1 MVFRCIL
8 LFFIV
13 FKAFFVFA
21 QTNSNSNQERINE
34 LASLTSS
41 QQHDSI
47 KAAAYIELSTILYT
61 SNLDT
66 LLHLSKKA
74 SEIAELNLNK
84 NISKSERKTFIRL
97 NSEALTNIG
106 YYYQT
111 IGNYSKARGY
121 YIKCLTLDR
130 EIKNLNGLSSTFNN
144 IGMLYSYEGNIQK
157 ALKYYLVSLKID
169 EFLNDEQT
177 VGSSLNNIA
186 YTYEQQGDTANAML
200 YYQKAQHYFQKQND
214 INSEAAVLIN
224 IGSIAR
230 KQGETKQSLT
240 YFQKSLI
247 YYSKLPNE
255 LGMASALLNIGVA
268 YFDLKQLDSSLIY
281 IEKSLN
287 YYQKNNRTSGI
298 TIALVNLGKIHLE
311 KKEFEKTILVGEKAL
326 QLAKENGNLYN
337 IQNAAQLLSKAYQQK
352 QNYKEALAMHQMY
365 ISSRDSIE
373 NKENQRATIQQQM
386 AYEYEKKEIISRA
399 ENQKKLALAQSE
411 KQKQRTVTWVVSI
424 GLFIALIFGLF
435 ALNRWR
441 ITQKQKILIEE
452 KNTKINLLL
461 GEIHHR
467 VKNNLQ
473 VVSSLLSLQERNIK
487 DENAKIAISE
497 GKERVKS
504 MGLIHKMLYQND
516 NFSGIE
522 MKSFVLE
529 LADGLINSFGLDE
542 STFKLKVDIESIK
555 MDVDTAIPLG
565 LILNELIMNSLKYAF
580 KENNEP
586 TLTIKLVEKNK
597 QMVLEFFDNGK
608 GKAEDIKES
617 THSFGMKLI
626 HSLTR
631 QLNGNLS
638 ITNENGLKFTITFAS
653 YKLV

>member
-1 MVFRCIL
+1 MVFKNLTLFVLVFQAYIL
-8 LFFIV
+8 I
-13 FKAFFVFA
+13 A
-21 QTNSNSNQERINE
+21 QPDFGAEQTRINE
-34 LASLTSS
+34 LVSLTSLE
-41 QQHDSI
+41 QHDSTR
-47 KAAAYIELSTILYT
+47 AAAYIELSTILYT
-61 SNLDT
+61 FDVDT

-74 SEIAELNLNK
+74 SEIAAQNLNI
-84 NISKSERKTFIRL
+84 NLSEIERKTFIRL
-97 NSEALTNIG
+97 NSEALANIG

-111 IGNYSKARGY
+111 IGNYAKARDY
-121 YIKCLTLDR
+121 YLKCLPLDR
-130 EIKNLNGLSSTFNN
+130 EITNLNGLSSTFNN
-144 IGMLYSYEGNIQK
+144 IGMLYSYEGNIKK

-169 EFLNDEQT
+169 EFLNDEET
-177 VGSSLNNIA
+177 IGSSLNNIA
-186 YTYEQQGDTANAML
+186 YIYEQQGDTANAML

-214 INSEAAVLIN
+214 FNSEAAVLIN

-230 KQGETKQSLT
+230 KQGETKKSLT
-240 YFQKSLI
+240 YFQKSLN

-287 YYQKNNRTSGI
+287 FYQKNNRTSGI

-352 QNYKEALAMHQMY
+352 QNYKEALVMHQLF
-365 ISSRDSIE
+365 INSRDSIE
-373 NKENQRATIQQQM
+373 NKETQRSTIQQQL
-386 AYEYEKKEIISRA
+386 AYDYEKKELMARA
-399 ENQKKLALAQSE
+399 ENEKKLAIAQNE

-424 GLFIALIFGLF
+424 GLFVSLFLGLF

-441 ITQKQKILIEE
+441 ITQKQKIQIEE
-452 KNTKINLLL
+452 KNKKINLLL

-487 DENAKIAISE
+487 DETAKTAISE

-516 NFSGIE
+516 NYTGIE
-522 MKSFVLE
+522 MNPFVHE
-529 LADGLINSFGLDE
+529 LADGLI
-542 STFKLKVDIESIK
+542 STFDLNKVDLNVSIETIK

-580 KENNEP
+580 NEIDNP
-586 TLTIKLVEKNK
+586 ALNIKLFEQNQ
-597 QMVLEFFDNGK
+597 QMILEFSDNGK
-608 GKAEDIKES
+608 GKAEDLKNS

-626 HSLTR
+626 QSLTR
-631 QLNGNLS
+631 QLNGNMS
-638 ITNENGLKFTITFAS
+638 IVNENGLKITITFAS